1 MALSDLSSSQ
11 LQRLI
16 QLVKEKESI
25 QAKLNEINHSL
36 ENLEGGKATPTE
48 PTAKKGHRRRGKLK
62 DGLLK
67 KLHAAGKEGLTVKEL
82 AASLKAK
89 PSSVS
94 VWFYTTG
101 KKIRGIKK
109 VGIARF
115 AYTSV

>member
-1 MALSDLSSSQ
+1 MALTDLSSTQ

-25 QAKLNEINHSL
+25 QAKLNEINRSL
-36 ENLEGGKATPTE
+36 ENLEGGKATPAE
-48 PTAKKGHRRRGKLK
+48 PTAKRGRRRRGKLK

-89 PSSVS
+89 PASVAI
-94 VWFYTTG
+94 WFYTTG
-101 KKIRGIKK
+101 KKVKGIKK
-109 VGIARF
+109 IGRAKY
-115 AYTSV
+115 AYISA